1 MIRTPLII
9 ILLSLPALCY
19 AEATPSW
26 DLRQLMQGLAQ
37 VKESRASFTEQKFLK
52 ILKQPLESSG
62 TLLYQSPDHL
72 EKHTLVPKVESLVLH
87 QGELT
92 IDIKARNIKRTLV
105 LQDYPAAWAFV
116 ESIRSTLAG
125 DLPTLERFF
134 KIELEGN
141 SAAWKI
147 KLLPIESKT
156 RKMVSE
162 IVLSGNGS
170 KVDSVDIFEANGDH
184 SLMRVIEE
192 KP

>member
-1 MIRTPLII
+1 MRIFFMLI
-9 ILLSLPALCY
+9 LWLPTYCH
-19 AEATPSW
+19 AEVVSPW

-37 VKESRASFTEQKFLK
+37 VKESRATFTEQKFLT

-62 TLLYQSPDHL
+62 TLLYQSPDRL
-72 EKHTLVPKVESLVLH
+72 EKHTLSPKLESLVLH

-105 LQDYPAAWAFV
+105 LQDYPAVWAFV

-147 KLLPIESKT
+147 KLSPIESKT
-156 RKMVSE
+156 RKVVSE
-162 IVLSGNGS
+162 ILFSGNGS
-170 KVDSVDIFEANGDH
+170 KVDSINIIETNGDH
-184 SLMRVIEE
+184 SLIRVVED

>member
-1 MIRTPLII
+1 MRIFFLLILWLPVFSHAEVTTP
-9 ILLSLPALCY
+9 
-19 AEATPSW
+19 W
-26 DLRQLMQGLAQ
+26 DLRQLMHNLAQ
-37 VKESRASFTEQKFLK
+37 VKESRATFTEQKFLK

-62 TLLYQSPDHL
+62 TLLYQAPDRL
-72 EKHTLVPKVESLVLH
+72 EKHTLVPKAESLVLH

-105 LQDYPAAWAFV
+105 LQEYPAVWAFV

-141 SAAWKI
+141 SAAWKM
-147 KLLPIESKT
+147 KLLPVESKT

-162 IVLSGNGS
+162 ISFVGNDN
-170 KVDSVDIFEANGDH
+170 KVDSIDIIEANGDH
-184 SLMRVIEE
+184 SLMKVVEDT
-192 KP
+192 P

>member
-9 ILLSLPALCY
+9 MLLCLPALCQ
-19 AEATPSW
+19 AEPAPPW

-37 VKESRASFTEQKFLK
+37 VKESRASFTEQKYLK

-62 TLLYQSPDHL
+62 TLLYLAPDHL
-72 EKHTLVPKVESLVLH
+72 EKHTLEPKVESLVLH
-87 QGELT
+87 KGALT
-92 IDIKARNIKRTLV
+92 IDIKTRNIKRTLV

-141 SAAWKI
+141 NASWKM
-147 KLLPIESKT
+147 KLLPLESKT
-156 RKMVSE
+156 RKVVSE
-162 IVLSGNGS
+162 IRFVGS
-170 KVDSVDIFEANGDH
+170 VNRLESIDIFEANGDH
-184 SLMRVIEE
+184 SLMQIVED
-192 KP
+192 

>member
-1 MIRTPLII
+1 MMRIFFILI
-9 ILLSLPALCY
+9 LWLPAFCHG
-19 AEATPSW
+19 EVTPPW
-26 DLRQLMQGLAQ
+26 DLHQLMQSLAQ
-37 VKESRASFTEQKFLK
+37 VKESRASFTEKKFLK

-72 EKHTLVPKVESLVLH
+72 EKHTLVPKEESLVLH

-134 KIELEGN
+134 KIKLEGN

-147 KLLPIESKT
+147 KLLPIEAKT
-156 RKMVSE
+156 SKMVSE
-162 IVLSGNGS
+162 IILSGNGS
-170 KVDSVDIFEANGDH
+170 RVNSIDIFEANGDH
-184 SLMRVIEE
+184 SLMKVVEDT
-192 KP
+192 P

>member
-1 MIRTPLII
+1 MRTSLFIL
-9 ILLSLPALCY
+9 LLSLPAFCH
-19 AEATPSW
+19 AEPAPPW
-26 DLRQLMQGLAQ
+26 DLRQLMQSLAQ

-62 TLLYQSPDHL
+62 TLLYQAPDRL
-72 EKHTLVPKVESLVLH
+72 EKHTLVPKAESLVLY

-92 IDIKARNIKRTLV
+92 IDIKARNIKRILV
-105 LQDYPAAWAFV
+105 LQDYPAVWAFV

-125 DLPTLERFF
+125 DLPTLEHFF

-141 SAAWKI
+141 SAAWKM

-162 IVLSGNGS
+162 ISFVGNGN
-170 KVDSVDIFEANGDH
+170 KVDSIDIIEANGDH
-184 SLMRVIEE
+184 SLMKVVED